1 VTSTP
6 FNVGAFV
13 LGAPTSPRALVRHA
27 DLLTAYADG
36 TLAER
41 GEDRESFLSHYVFGP
56 ELQQYFISNQHSVK
70 GFVGPCRAD
79 WLLWDIDRDGDLDA
93 ALTDTCR
100 LTAFIQEHYRADPI
114 VWFSGSK
121 GFHVAV
127 ELIHRPPPAVGFHRT
142 ARTFA
147 ENLAARAGVRID
159 TNIYDIAHLIRL
171 PNTRHPKTGLFKRR
185 IDASDLFQVSVD
197 GIRRHAEHPAGDG
210 LPIWRGDTAQ
220 LAADWQAAEAA
231 TTRTTEARA
240 ATYRDFRPDERAPR
254 YLIEFLRFGVPVGER
269 HMTLFKCSTWLS
281 TQGAPPSLIH
291 ALLTEPGCD
300 VGLMPK
306 DVERQI
312 RCGIE
317 HAQKQRSAADPRP
330 DPTADP
336 DSFEAWSI
344 RHENDPLPEG
354 AMDFPFGALTPR
366 ETEGGLA

>member
-1 VTSTP
+1 VTASS
-6 FNVGAFV
+6 FNVGVLV
-13 LGAPTSPRALVRHA
+13 LGTPTSPRALVRHA

-185 IDASDLFQVSVD
+185 IDADDLFQIGID
-197 GIRRHAEHPAGDG
+197 GIRRHAEYPASDR
-210 LPIWRGDTAQ
+210 LPTWRGDTER
-220 LAADWQAAEAA
+220 LAADWREAEAA
-231 TTRTTEARA
+231 TARATEARA
-240 ATYRDFRPDERAPR
+240 ATYRNFRPDERAPR
-254 YLIEFLRFGVPVGER
+254 YFLEFLRFGVEPGER
-269 HMTLFKCSTWLS
+269 AKTLFQCACWLS
-281 TQGAPPSLIH
+281 EQGCPEKLVS
-291 ALLTEPGCD
+291 ALLTEPALDC
-300 VGLMPK
+300 GLSPS
-306 DVERQI
+306 ETARQI
-312 RCGIE
+312 KCGIE
-317 HAQKQRSAADPRP
+317 HALRQRAAADPRP
-330 DPTADP
+330 DPIADP
-336 DSFEAWSI
+336 DGFEAWSI

-354 AMDFPFGALTPR
+354 ALDFPFGANTS
-366 ETEGGLA
+366 EGG

>member
-1 VTSTP
+1 MPT

-36 TLAER
+36 AIEDEREAYLSHFVFGEELQRYFAANRNSVAGFAGPCWCRWLVLDIDRPDLAAALADARRLVGFLAER
-41 GEDRESFLSHYVFGP
+41 YG
-56 ELQQYFISNQHSVK
+56 
-70 GFVGPCRAD
+70 
-79 WLLWDIDRDGDLDA
+79 
-93 ALTDTCR
+93 TD
-100 LTAFIQEHYRADPI
+100 PP

-127 ELIHRPPPAVGFHRT
+127 ELVHRPPPSVTFPAV

-147 ENLAARAGVRID
+147 EALARAAGVEID
-159 TNIYDIAHLIRL
+159 RAVYDRNHIIRL

-185 IDASDLFQVSVD
+185 IDADDLFRLDID
-197 GIRRHAEHPAGDG
+197 GIRRHAAHPAGDG
-210 LPIWRGDTAQ
+210 IPAVRSCPANLAGDWHEAGQVTAR
-220 LAADWQAAEAA
+220 A
-231 TTRTTEARA
+231 TEARDA
-240 ATYRDFRPDERAPR
+240 RRGACARIPDERAPR

-269 HMTLFKCSTWLS
+269 HTTLFRCAAWL
-281 TQGAPPSLIH
+281 TEQGAPPSLVH

-317 HAQKQRSAADPRP
+317 HAQRQRVVTDPRP
-330 DPTADP
+330 DPIADP
-336 DSFEAWSI
+336 DAFEAWAI
-344 RHENDPLPEG
+344 RHEDDPLPPG
-354 AMDFPFGALTPR
+354 AMDFPFGALAPVR
-366 ETEGGLA
+366 SEGGLA